1 MTMKTMKNSLL
12 IAIMLLAAFGLPA
25 QTGDEQAIQKAREEI
40 EATYGAVPSFLE
52 AVPSHTLPGMWEY
65 MKATTN
71 TEASIPPKY
80 RELMR
85 LAVASQIPCDY
96 CVFYH
101 TESAKAYGATEQEIQ
116 EAILNGAS
124 TRNWSMVLQGN
135 QVDLQEFKEEFQ
147 EMMDYMAQ
155 QGNDK

>member
-1 MTMKTMKNSLL
+1 MKNMKNSLL
-12 IAIMLLAAFGLPA
+12 IAIMLFATFSLSA
-25 QTGDEQAIQKAREEI
+25 QAGDDQAVRKAREEI
-40 EATYGAVPSFLE
+40 KATYGAVPSFLE
-52 AVPSHTLPGMWEY
+52 AVPSHALPGMWEY
-65 MKATTN
+65 MKATTSP
-71 TEASIPPKY
+71 EASIPPKY
-80 RELMR
+80 RELMQ

-96 CVFYH
+96 CIFYH

-135 QVDLQEFKEEFQ
+135 QVDLQEFKEEFR

-155 QGNDK
+155 QGND